1 MNQDRN
7 NVMSAALSK
16 ARNLIHTDSINNIGN
31 ASSKAKSIYDLPS
44 DVISSSYVN
53 ESIDYE
59 EPSYSYNQEN
69 IEYQN
74 SKPTVRN
81 TKLPNEI
88 FESMT
93 KNYIDTKPLSNGMP
107 ELGGSIL
114 DGLNIQKQQ
123 PKKRINEVAQPTIQ
137 QVNQNIDYSL
147 IKTIVE
153 DCVKKYSSAL
163 KKSILNESKEINEN
177 KNGTLQAMKIGDKFS
192 FIDNEGNLY
201 EAKLT
206 FIKNINTN
214 KGGK

>member
-1 MNQDRN
+1 MSQDRN
-7 NVMSAALSK
+7 NVMSIALNK
-16 ARNLIHTDSINNIGN
+16 ARNLIHNDSINNIGN
-31 ASSKAKSIYDLPS
+31 NTSVAKSIYDLPN
-44 DVISSSYVN
+44 DVINQPYINENVEYETQSY
-53 ESIDYE
+53 DYQQ
-59 EPSYSYNQEN
+59 SNINYNDTT
-69 IEYQN
+69 
-74 SKPTVRN
+74 PTIRN

-107 ELGGSIL
+107 ELGGSVL
-114 DGLNIQKQQ
+114 DNIKIQQ
-123 PKKRINEVAQPTIQ
+123 PKRKLNEVVQPTQ
-137 QVNQNIDYSL
+137 QVNSNVDYSL

-153 DCVKKYSSAL
+153 DCVKKYTSAL
-163 KKSILNESKEINEN
+163 KKSIINESKEINEN

-206 FIKNINTN
+206 FIKNINTK

>member
-1 MNQDRN
+1 MSQDRN
-7 NVMSAALSK
+7 NVMSIALNK
-16 ARNLIHTDSINNIGN
+16 ARNLIHNDSINNIGN
-31 ASSKAKSIYDLPS
+31 NTSVAKSIYDLPN
-44 DVISSSYVN
+44 DIINQPYINENVEYETQSY
-53 ESIDYE
+53 DYQQ
-59 EPSYSYNQEN
+59 SNINYNDTA
-69 IEYQN
+69 
-74 SKPTVRN
+74 PTVRN

-107 ELGGSIL
+107 ELGGSVL
-114 DGLNIQKQQ
+114 DNIKIQQ
-123 PKKRINEVAQPTIQ
+123 PKRKLNEVVQPTQ
-137 QVNQNIDYSL
+137 QVNSNVDYSL

-153 DCVKKYSSAL
+153 DCVKKYTSAL
-163 KKSILNESKEINEN
+163 KKSIINESKEINEN

-206 FIKNINTN
+206 FIKNINTK